1 MGIWDRLASVI
12 KSYITDESDK
22 IFGKN
27 SAKTHNDSDLNA
39 AYEELDGF
47 LMGRE
52 ASASCA
58 DFSAA
63 EKSGNEA
70 EKQKKA
76 WPVPDPVRQD
86 FAELG
91 LTPDATAEECKETY
105 KRLLK
110 IHHPDRH
117 ANHDEN
123 MKKAT
128 DKAARVNA
136 AYGRLVVWFRLQ
148 NQI

>member
-1 MGIWDRLASVI
+1 MGIWDRLGSVI
-12 KSYITDESDK
+12 KSYITDESEK
-22 IFGKN
+22 VFGKN
-27 SAKTHNDSDLNA
+27 SAKRHNDPDLNA
-39 AYEELDGF
+39 AYEELDDF
-47 LMGRE
+47 LRGRE
-52 ASASCA
+52 ASSS
-58 DFSAA
+58 FA
-63 EKSGNEA
+63 EKSGREA
-70 EKQKKA
+70 ERQKKA
-76 WPVPDPVRQD
+76 RPVPEEVRQD

-117 ANHDEN
+117 TNHDEN

-136 AYGRLVVWFRLQ
+136 AYDRLVVWFRVQ

>member
-1 MGIWDRLASVI
+1 MGIWDRLESVI
-12 KSYITDESDK
+12 KSYINDEREK

-27 SAKTHNDSDLNA
+27 SAKSHNDPDLNA
-39 AYEELDGF
+39 AYDELDDF
-47 LMGRE
+47 LRGRE
-52 ASASCA
+52 APSS
-58 DFSAA
+58 SA

-76 WPVPDPVRQD
+76 RPVPDPVRQD

-91 LTPDATAEECKETY
+91 LTPDATADECKEVY

-136 AYGRLVVWFRLQ
+136 AYDRLVVWFRLQ

>member
-22 IFGKN
+22 LFGNRSKWR
-27 SAKTHNDSDLNA
+27 SDPDLDT
-39 AYEELDGF
+39 AYEELDDYLKGKDS
-47 LMGRE
+47 RE
-52 ASASCA
+52 KTSSR
-58 DFSAA
+58 
-63 EKSGNEA
+63 EEA

-76 WPVPDPVRQD
+76 RPVPDPVRQD

-128 DKAARVNA
+128 DKSARVNA
-136 AYGRLVVWFRLQ
+136 AYDRLVVWFRLQ